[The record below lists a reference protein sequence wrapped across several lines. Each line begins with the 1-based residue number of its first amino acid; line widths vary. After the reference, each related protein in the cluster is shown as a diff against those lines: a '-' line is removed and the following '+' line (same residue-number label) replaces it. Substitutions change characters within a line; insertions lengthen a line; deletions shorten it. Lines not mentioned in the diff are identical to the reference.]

1 MFPRCFTAIGTGAV
15 GALCPGGEE
24 AGRARVLASGPG
36 CGRINRRPAWRPTI
50 PSFAVLTSSDTGAR
64 EADFADVSGDTV
76 VEMMLGAGFD
86 LSDRR
91 LLPDDEDALAGA
103 IQEWCDRGGIDI
115 VLTTGGTGL
124 GPRDVAPQATAR
136 VVEYEVPGIPEAIRS
151 RTFEKAPMAMI
162 SRAKAGVRGRT
173 LVLNLPGSP
182 RAVREC
188 LEVALPV
195 LAHAVEMLGGA
206 GWENPQHRS
215 TGD

>member
-36 CGRINRRPAWRPTI
+36 CGRIDRRPAWRPAI

-103 IQEWCDRGGIDI
+103 IQEWCDRGEIDI

-124 GPRDVAPQATAR
+124 GPGTLRRRRRRASLNTRCRASRRPFAPAL
-136 VVEYEVPGIPEAIRS
+136 S
-151 RTFEKAPMAMI
+151 R
-162 SRAKAGVRGRT
+162 RRRW
-173 LVLNLPGSP
+173 
-182 RAVREC
+182 R
-188 LEVALPV
+188 
-195 LAHAVEMLGGA
+195 
-206 GWENPQHRS
+206 
-215 TGD
+215 

>member
-1 MFPRCFTAIGTGAV
+1 MFPRCFTAIGTGEV

-36 CGRINRRPAWRPTI
+36 CGRIDRRPAWRPAI

-124 GPRDVAPQATAR
+124 GPRDVAPQATER
-136 VVEYEVPGIPEAIRS
+136 VVEYEVPGIPEAIRA
-151 RTFEKAPMAMI
+151 RTLEKAPMVMI